1 MNRHSIFW
9 GSALILAGVLLWLQ
23 VEGYIQNV
31 FQFFWPITL
40 ILVGG
45 WIILNVFWKPEVSDD
60 EKFTI
65 ALGGSKSV
73 HYKFSHGAGQIS
85 IGGGAALG
93 TALVGTSAVGMNY
106 NSRLNG
112 DRLEVKVEAGPSF
125 FPFIGPSQGVWR
137 FQLPQDV
144 PVMVTVETGASQLD
158 IDLKDVLA
166 SYVELKT
173 GASSSDVTMPSRGAS
188 MLDVEAGA
196 ASINIRVPEGVPARV
211 FAEQGV
217 TSLNVDVNRFPRLEP
232 GVFQSPNYDTSTDR
246 VEVNIKAG
254 LGSISVK

>member
-1 MNRHSIFW
+1 MKRHSIFW
-9 GSALILAGVLLWLQ
+9 GSALILAGILLWLQ
-23 VEGYIQNV
+23 VEGYIENV
-31 FQFFWPITL
+31 FRFFWPVAL

-60 EKFTI
+60 ETFTI
-65 ALGGSKSV
+65 PLGAAKSV
-73 HYKFSHGAGQIS
+73 RYRFSHGAGQIS
-85 IGGGAALG
+85 ISGGAAPG
-93 TALVGTSAVGMNY
+93 MALVGTSAVGMNY

-125 FPFIGPSQGVWR
+125 FPFLGPSQGVWR
-137 FQLPQDV
+137 FQLPQAV
-144 PVMVTVETGASQLD
+144 PVTVSMETGASQLD
-158 IDLKDVLA
+158 IDLRDVLA

-173 GASSSDVTMPSRGAS
+173 GASSSNVTMPSRGVS

-196 ASINIRVPEGVPARV
+196 ASINIRVPDGLSARV

-217 TSLNVDVNRFPRLEP
+217 TSLDVDANRFPRLEP
-232 GVFQSPNYDTSTDR
+232 GVFQSANYDASPDR

-254 LGSISVK
+254 LGAISVK

>member
-1 MNRHSIFW
+1 MKRHSIFW
-9 GSALILAGVLLWLQ
+9 GSALILAGILLWLQ
-23 VEGYIQNV
+23 VEGYIENV
-31 FQFFWPITL
+31 FRFFWPVAL

-60 EKFTI
+60 ETFTI
-65 ALGGSKSV
+65 PLGAAKSV
-73 HYKFSHGAGQIS
+73 RYKFSHGAGQIS
-85 IGGGAALG
+85 ISGGAAPG
-93 TALVGTSAVGMNY
+93 MALVGTSAVGMNY

-125 FPFIGPSQGVWR
+125 FPFIGPSQGVWH
-137 FQLPQDV
+137 FQLPGAV
-144 PVMVTVETGASQLD
+144 PVTVSMETGASQLD
-158 IDLKDVLA
+158 IDLRDVLA

-173 GASSSDVTMPSRGAS
+173 GASSSNVTMPSRGVS

-196 ASINIRVPEGVPARV
+196 ASINIRVPDGLSARV

-217 TSLNVDVNRFPRLEP
+217 TSLDVDANRFPRLEP
-232 GVFQSPNYDTSTDR
+232 GVFQSANYDASPDR

-254 LGSISVK
+254 LGAISVK